1 MVAIT
6 AIHHSR
12 ASPELALVALLHQV
26 KRYIPLSPA
35 AATIRER
42 MPSQFREGARRSR
55 LIDRKAARRRRD
67 LDGRNAIVTRI
78 TAALPL
84 DFTRLYCCP
93 SYYDLS
99 LAQHLQCVG
108 CARKNLWASVGLSL
122 GLIGTCWYSL
132 VSLGLVD

>member
-26 KRYIPLSPA
+26 KRYIPLLP

-55 LIDRKAARRRRD
+55 LNGPQSGAPSAR
-67 LDGRNAIVTRI
+67 
-78 TAALPL
+78 P
-84 DFTRLYCCP
+84 
-93 SYYDLS
+93 
-99 LAQHLQCVG
+99 
-108 CARKNLWASVGLSL
+108 
-122 GLIGTCWYSL
+122 
-132 VSLGLVD
+132 

>member
-35 AATIRER
+35 ATTIRGR

-55 LIDRKAARRRRD
+55 LMDRKAVRRRRD
-67 LDGRNAIVTRI
+67 LDGRIAIVTRI
-78 TAALPL
+78 AAALPL
-84 DFTRLYCCP
+84 GFIRSNWSRYHA
-93 SYYDLS
+93 LS
-99 LAQHLQCVG
+99 LAWHLQCV
-108 CARKNLWASVGLSL
+108 W
-122 GLIGTCWYSL
+122 
-132 VSLGLVD
+132 